1 MKKLSLFSLFI
12 LILALG
18 CSEDSNSPNNNSK
31 ELMPLKIGNKW
42 VYNYTSFDN
51 FEVKTTKGTL
61 TVVSDEMYNGERYYI
76 IEMSDGDQAIIPPI
90 YYINKSDG
98 LYMLFFEEN
107 QEPETVLI
115 KYPVTEGEIFFNDGF
130 HKSYVE
136 KVDTLISTSA
146 GKFKCIK
153 YVDII
158 HLNGEQIHKSIKY
171 YCPGIGLI
179 ASKSGNWSL
188 DDRTELVTYTLK

>member
-1 MKKLSLFSLFI
+1 
-12 LILALG
+12 
-18 CSEDSNSPNNNSK
+18 
-31 ELMPLKIGNKW
+31 MPLKIGNKW